1 MSFDPLLV
9 LYAVPLLAV
18 WTIYSSVRMR
28 AEWRSIGK
36 RQAAAE
42 AGLLEPPTLHPQIDA
57 SLCIGCGACVQ
68 ACPEGDILGLID
80 RKAELVEPS
89 QCIGHGACRT
99 ACPSDAIRLV
109 FGTDR
114 RGVDIPHVGADFQTN
129 VPGIFIAGEL
139 GGMGL
144 IRNAIE
150 QGRQAIDSV
159 RSLDRLGRPNVYDVI
174 IVGGGPAG
182 FSASLAAIQH
192 RLRFLTIEQDSF
204 GGTVAHYPRGK
215 LVMTAPATLP
225 LIGTVK
231 FREIGKEKLLAFWQD
246 AAQRTGLRINY
257 GERVESVTW
266 RGADIEVTST
276 RARYLTRSVLLAIGR
291 RGTPR
296 RLGVPGEDLPKVVYR
311 LIDPAQYRGQHVL
324 VVGGGDSALET
335 AVRVVEEPGTSVTL
349 LHRGEVFAHAKS
361 ANRERVA
368 AAQKAGRLLVLMRS
382 DVKRI
387 GKNNVEISH
396 NRRRIAIKND
406 TVIVCAGGILP
417 TSFLQSIGIEVET
430 KYGTA

>member
-57 SLCIGCGACVQ
+57 SLCIGCGACVR

-192 RLRFLTIEQDSF
+192 SLRFLTIEQDSF

-225 LIGTVK
+225 LVGTVK

-311 LIDPAQYRGQHVL
+311 LIDPAQYHGQHVL

>member
-1 MSFDPLLV
+1 
-9 LYAVPLLAV
+9 
-18 WTIYSSVRMR
+18 
-28 AEWRSIGK
+28 
-36 RQAAAE
+36 
-42 AGLLEPPTLHPQIDA
+42 
-57 SLCIGCGACVQ
+57 
-68 ACPEGDILGLID
+68 
-80 RKAELVEPS
+80 
-89 QCIGHGACRT
+89 
-99 ACPSDAIRLV
+99 
-109 FGTDR
+109 
-114 RGVDIPHVGADFQTN
+114 
-129 VPGIFIAGEL
+129 
-139 GGMGL
+139 
-144 IRNAIE
+144 
-150 QGRQAIDSV
+150 
-159 RSLDRLGRPNVYDVI
+159 
-174 IVGGGPAG
+174 
-182 FSASLAAIQH
+182 
-192 RLRFLTIEQDSF
+192 
-204 GGTVAHYPRGK
+204 
-215 LVMTAPATLP
+215 
-225 LIGTVK
+225 
-231 FREIGKEKLLAFWQD
+231 
-246 AAQRTGLRINY
+246 
-257 GERVESVTW
+257 
-266 RGADIEVTST
+266 
-276 RARYLTRSVLLAIGR
+276 VLLAIGR

-335 AVRVVEEPGTSVTL
+335 AVTVVEEPGTSVTL